1 MHARIVVPIDSA
13 RSDSVPGSYGE
24 QFGGAGHAVHL
35 VLAPSFL
42 WGFAHN
48 ESPFAAIA
56 HYRHTSRHISVT
68 TIRTY

>member
-13 RSDSVPGSYGE
+13 RSDYVPGSYGE

-42 WGFAHN
+42 WGL
-48 ESPFAAIA
+48 
-56 HYRHTSRHISVT
+56 RTTSRRLLLSPTIVT
-68 TIRTY
+68 HLITSR